1 MLKIERISVKGR
13 MRVRLIGNFKAEHI
27 NQVKAEIEICD
38 SAPALDLKEVDLV
51 DLEAVR
57 FLNACRLKGTRV
69 LHAPTYIRTWMVQER
84 RAAGIERTMG
94 DSGQQLSQNQTD
106 FRREGKMVRESE
118 QKNKELVLKG
128 FETLFNRRDYAAA
141 EKFWSPDYIQHSA
154 HVPPGRDGLFNLVR
168 SMPMGF
174 KYEHG
179 LIVADGEYVIVH
191 GRFSEH
197 RLGPVNWVAADI
209 LRIKDGVMAEHWDVL
224 QDEASRSTSKSGLP
238 MFGDTFSG

>member
-13 MRVRLIGNFKAEHI
+13 MRGRLIGSFKAEHI

-38 SAPALDLKEVDLV
+38 PAPALDLEEVDLV
-51 DLEAVR
+51 DLDAVR
-57 FLNACRLKGTRV
+57 FLNACRLKGIPV
-69 LHAPTYIRTWMVQER
+69 LHASTYVRTWMLQER
-84 RAAGIERTMG
+84 RAARIERKTG

-106 FRREGKMVRESE
+106 FCKEENMAADFEE
-118 QKNKELVLKG
+118 KNKTLVLTG

-141 EKFWSPDYIQHSA
+141 EKSWSPDYIQHSA

-168 SMPMGF
+168 SMPTGF
-174 KYEHG
+174 KYDHG

-197 RLGPVNWVAADI
+197 SLGPANWVAADI

-224 QDEASRSTSKSGLP
+224 QDEASQSSSKSGLP
-238 MFGDTFSG
+238 MFGESFPS